1 MVKGLYTAYSG
12 MINEQHRMD
21 TLTNNLAN
29 VSTTGYKK
37 EGATSQ
43 TFADALAVKLQ
54 DSSEWY
60 LSRRMGNMQP
70 GVKIGENYTDWSE
83 GAFRGTENTFDLALS
98 DSGFFEI
105 EFTDKAGNTSVK
117 YTRDGSF
124 TLTLDGTLVTKD
136 GDYVLDTN
144 GNHITID
151 PIEPTTI
158 DRQGNI
164 TQGDNPQILA
174 TIAVTDFQ
182 RGFGEEGAMDY
193 YYLEKYGENMW
204 QTIDGATEIP
214 SNAQIYS
221 GYLEQSN
228 VETVQEMVNMIA
240 TQRQYEINQKV
251 IQTMDSSLDTAVN
264 NLGRLQ

>member
-1 MVKGLYTAYSG
+1 MVKGLYTAHSA

-21 TLTNNLAN
+21 TMTNNLAN
-29 VSTTGYKK
+29 VSTTGFKK

-43 TFADALAVKLQ
+43 SFADALAVKLK

-60 LSRRMGNMQP
+60 LSRRLGNMQP

-83 GAFRGTENTFDLALS
+83 GGFRGTDNTFDLALS
-98 DSGFFEI
+98 DSGFFRI
-105 EFTDKAGNTSVK
+105 EFQDKNGNVSEK

-124 TLTLDGTLVTKD
+124 TLTKEGVLVTKD
-136 GDYVLDTN
+136 GDFVLDSN
-144 GNHITID
+144 GNHIQLD
-151 PIEPTTI
+151 PMQDTTI

-164 TQGDNPQILA
+164 TQGANNQIIA
-174 TIAVTDFQ
+174 TIGVVDFE
-182 RGFGEEGAMDY
+182 RNEEGTDY

-204 QTIDGATEIP
+204 QTVDGATEIP

-240 TQRQYEINQKV
+240 INRQYEINQKV
-251 IQTMDSSLDTAVN
+251 IQTMDTSLETAVN
-264 NLGRLQ
+264 QLGKLR

>member
-1 MVKGLYTAYSG
+1 MVKGLYTAHSA

-29 VSTTGYKK
+29 V
-37 EGATSQ
+37 A
-43 TFADALAVKLQ
+43 TFADALAVKLK

-60 LSRRMGNMQP
+60 LSRRLGNMQP

-83 GAFRGTENTFDLALS
+83 GGFKETDNTFDLALS
-98 DSGFFEI
+98 DSGFFQI

-136 GDYVLDTN
+136 GDFVLDTN
-144 GNHITID
+144 GNHITAGSHASR
-151 PIEPTTI
+151 PI

-164 TQGDNPQILA
+164 TQGDNNQILA
-174 TIAVTDFQ
+174 TIGVVIFERNA
-182 RGFGEEGAMDY
+182 EGTDY

-204 QTIDGATEIP
+204 QTIAGATEIP
-214 SNAQIYS
+214 SNSQIYS

-240 TQRQYEINQKV
+240 INRQYEINQKIV
-251 IQTMDSSLDTAVN
+251 QTMDTSLETAVN
-264 NLGRLQ
+264 QLGKLR

>member
-1 MVKGLYTAYSG
+1 MVKGLYTAHFA

-29 VSTTGYKK
+29 VATTGYKK

-83 GAFRGTENTFDLALS
+83 GGFRGTENTFDLALS

-136 GDYVLDTN
+136 GDYVLDKN
-144 GNHITID
+144 GNHIKID
-151 PIEPTTI
+151 PTQPTTI

-164 TQGDNPQILA
+164 TQGDNAQILA
-174 TIAVTDFQ
+174 TIGVTDFE
-182 RGFGEEGAMDY
+182 RNPEGTDY

-240 TQRQYEINQKV
+240 INRQYEINQKV
-251 IQTMDSSLDTAVN
+251 VQTMDDSLQKAVN
-264 NLGRLQ
+264 DLGVLG

>member
-1 MVKGLYTAYSG
+1 

-21 TLTNNLAN
+21 TMTNNLAN
-29 VSTTGYKK
+29 VATTGYKK

-83 GAFRGTENTFDLALS
+83 GGFRGTENTFDLALS
-98 DSGFFEI
+98 DSGFFKI
-105 EFTDKAGNTSVK
+105 EFTDKAGNTSIK

-144 GNHITID
+144 NNHITID
-151 PIEPTTI
+151 PTQPASV

-164 TQGDNPQILA
+164 TQGDNAQILA
-174 TIAVTDFQ
+174 TIGTTDFQ
-182 RGFGEEGAMDY
+182 RNEEGTDY
-193 YYLEKYGENMW
+193 YYLEKYGENLW

-240 TQRQYEINQKV
+240 INRQYEINQKI
-251 IQTMDSSLDTAVN
+251 IQTMDTSLDTAVN
-264 NLGRLQ
+264 QLGKLQ

>member
-1 MVKGLYTAYSG
+1 MVKGLYTAHSA

-21 TLTNNLAN
+21 TMTNNLAN
-29 VSTTGYKK
+29 FNTTGYKK

-43 TFADALAVKLQ
+43 TFADAMAIKLQ

-83 GAFRGTENTFDLALS
+83 GGFKGTENTFDLALS

-105 EFTDKAGNTSVK
+105 EFTDKAGNTSTK

-124 TLTLDGTLVTKD
+124 TLTLEGTLVTKD

-164 TQGDNPQILA
+164 TQGDNNQILA
-174 TIAVTDFQ
+174 TIAVTDFE
-182 RGFGEEGAMDY
+182 RNPEGTDY
-193 YYLEKYGENMW
+193 YYLEKYGENLW
-204 QTIDGATEIP
+204 QTIPGATEIP
-214 SNAQIYS
+214 YTGQIYS

-228 VETVQEMVNMIA
+228 VDIVSEMVNMIA
-240 TQRQYEINQKV
+240 INRQYEINQKI
-251 IQTMDSSLDTAVN
+251 IQTMDTSLDTAVN
-264 NLGRLQ
+264 QLGKLQ

>member
-12 MINEQHRMD
+12 MVNEQHRMD

-29 VSTTGYKK
+29 VDTTGYKK

-43 TFADALAVKLQ
+43 SFADALAVKLK

-83 GAFRGTENTFDLALS
+83 GSFRETDNTFDLALS
-98 DSGFFEI
+98 DKGFFNI

-124 TLTLDGTLVTKD
+124 TLNSDGYLVTKD
-136 GDYVLDTN
+136 GDYVLDTA
-144 GNHITID
+144 GNHIKLD
-151 PIEPTTI
+151 PTKDATV

-164 TQGDNPQILA
+164 YQGNNVK
-174 TIAVTDFQ
+174 IAQVQVTDF
-182 RGFGEEGAMDY
+182 EDY
-193 YYLEKYGENMW
+193 NYLEKYGENMY
-204 QTIDGATEIP
+204 QTVDGATEQA
-214 SNAQIYS
+214 SDSQVYS

-228 VETVQEMVNMIA
+228 VETVSEMVQMISVTRA
-240 TQRQYEINQKV
+240 YESNQKIV
-251 IQTMDSSLDTAVN
+251 QTMDDTLDVAVN
-264 NLGRLQ
+264 SLGKLQ

>member
-29 VSTTGYKK
+29 VATTGYKK

-43 TFADALAVKLQ
+43 SFSDALAVEIK
-54 DSSEWY
+54 DKSNWNIPKV
-60 LSRRMGNMQP
+60 MGNMQP

-83 GAFRGTENTFDLALS
+83 GGLKETDNTFDMALS
-98 DSGFFEI
+98 NKGFFEI
-105 EFTDKAGNTSVK
+105 EFTDKEGNTSVK

-124 TLTLDGTLVTKD
+124 TLNSDGYLVTKD
-136 GDYVLDTN
+136 GDYVLDTK
-144 GNHITID
+144 GNHIKLD
-151 PIEPTTI
+151 PTKDASV

-164 TQGDNPQILA
+164 YQGNDTVLA
-174 TIAVTDFQ
+174 KVQVTDFT
-182 RGFGEEGAMDY
+182 DY
-193 YYLEKYGENMW
+193 NYLEKYGENMY
-204 QTIDGATEIP
+204 QTVDGATEAA

-228 VETVQEMVNMIA
+228 VDTVSEMVQLISVTRA
-240 TQRQYEINQKV
+240 YETNQKI
-251 IQTMDSSLDTAVN
+251 IQTMDDTLDTAVN
-264 NLGRLQ
+264 NLGRLS

>member
-1 MVKGLYTAYSG
+1 MVKGLYTAHSA

-29 VSTTGYKK
+29 VATTGYKK

-83 GAFRGTENTFDLALS
+83 GGFRGTENTFDLALS
-98 DSGFFEI
+98 DSGFFQI
-105 EFTDKAGNTSVK
+105 EFTDKAGNTSTK

-136 GDYVLDTN
+136 GDYVLDSN

-151 PIEPTTI
+151 PNQPTNI

-164 TQGDNPQILA
+164 TQGDNAQILA
-174 TIAVTDFQ
+174 TIGVTDFE
-182 RGFGEEGAMDY
+182 RNPEGTDY

-204 QTIDGATEIP
+204 QTIPGATEIP
-214 SNAQIYS
+214 SNAQIFS

-240 TQRQYEINQKV
+240 INRQYEINQKIV
-251 IQTMDSSLDTAVN
+251 TTMDDTLDTAVN
-264 NLGRLQ
+264 NLGRLG

>member
-1 MVKGLYTAYSG
+1 MVKGLYTAHSA

-21 TLTNNLAN
+21 TMTNNLAN
-29 VSTTGYKK
+29 VSTTGFKK

-83 GAFRGTENTFDLALS
+83 GGFRGTENTFDLALS
-98 DSGFFEI
+98 DSGFFQI
-105 EFTDKAGNTSVK
+105 EFTDKAGNTSIK

-124 TLTLDGTLVTKD
+124 TLTLDGALVTKD

-144 GNHITID
+144 GSHINLD
-151 PIEPTTI
+151 PTQPASV

-164 TQGDNPQILA
+164 TQGDNNQILA
-174 TIAVTDFQ
+174 TVGVVDFE
-182 RGFGEEGAMDY
+182 RNPEGTDY

-204 QTIDGATEIP
+204 QTIDGAVQIP

-240 TQRQYEINQKV
+240 INRQYEINQK
-251 IQTMDSSLDTAVN
+251 IITTMDDSLNTAVN
-264 NLGRLQ
+264 NLGKLS

>member
-1 MVKGLYTAYSG
+1 MVKGLYTAHSA

-43 TFADALAVKLQ
+43 TFADALAVKLK

-60 LSRRMGNMQP
+60 LSRRLGNMQP
-70 GVKIGENYTDWSE
+70 GVKIGENYTDWSQ
-83 GAFRGTENTFDLALS
+83 GSFRGTENTFDLALS

-124 TLTLDGTLVTKD
+124 TLTNEGVLVTKD
-136 GDYVLDTN
+136 GDFVLDTN
-144 GNHITID
+144 GNHIQID
-151 PIEPTTI
+151 PLKETSI

-164 TQGDNPQILA
+164 TQGENNQVLA
-174 TIAVTDFQ
+174 TIGTTDFE
-182 RGFGEEGAMDY
+182 RNEEGTDY

-204 QTIDGATEIP
+204 QTIDGATPIA

-228 VETVQEMVNMIA
+228 VETVQEMVNMISV
-240 TQRQYEINQKV
+240 QRQYEINQKI
-251 IQTMDSSLDTAVN
+251 IQTMDSSLENAVN
-264 NLGRLQ
+264 QLGKLR